1 MYFTNNVFKALYLY
15 FLKEK
20 ENLSSINEK
29 VSQIVGE
36 KNLKLEGF
44 GSLLSDNTLD
54 AQSCFNICENMP
66 ECDAA
71 TFQDITPNSYSKNDE
86 DVLEKS
92 CVLFEADLY
101 ASVKDDN
108 WVSYM
113 KNKNY

>member
-1 MYFTNNVFKALYLY
+1 MFLKLYL
-15 FLKEK
+15 FTFKK
-20 ENLSSINEK
+20 ENLSSEK

-36 KNLKLEGF
+36 KNLKLEGY

-71 TFQDITPNSYSKNDE
+71 TFQDINSNSYSKNEE
-86 DVLEKS
+86 DVIEKS
-92 CVLFEADLY
+92 CVLFEPDLY
-101 ASVKDDN
+101 ASVKDSN
-108 WVSYM
+108 WISYL